1 MEQGEF
7 FLLSGVSGCGK
18 TTLLRQ
24 LKPAIA
30 PYGSREGTILYE
42 GRPLES
48 LNKRRTALE
57 IGFVFQSPDA
67 QIVTDRVSSELAFGL
82 ENAGVAPAEIRRRVA
97 EMAGFFGIESWYHK
111 QIEALSGGQRQMLN
125 LASVLVMKP
134 KVLILDEPTSQLD
147 PVSAGNFIGM
157 LEKLNRELGQTI
169 LLTEH
174 RQEELFPLADRVGLM
189 AEGRLKTSLP
199 PKEMAA
205 FLLERE
211 HPLAKALPTP
221 AKTAWGLG
229 ERENLPLTM
238 KDGRRFLADFT
249 KGKGPVVI
257 RQPEKPEE
265 REKVI
270 SARNVFF
277 RYQKD
282 GPDVLRDFSLTLER
296 GQCLAV
302 LGGNGAG
309 KTTLLQVLAGILPP
323 YRGKIKRDTKKIAY
337 LSQNPRSVFLK
348 ETLEEDFALVQQ
360 SKESWRDKL
369 NGTELFRG
377 LLPLLQ
383 RNPMDLSG
391 GELQKA
397 ALFKVILTEPDVILL
412 DEPTKGLDPFAKEE
426 LGCILKE
433 WRTQG
438 KSLVLVTHDIAF
450 SARYAARCAFLFDG
464 EIVSQGTPGPFFSTN
479 QFYTTAACKMSRDIL
494 GDAVTGEEVIR
505 LAAGADR

>member
-1 MEQGEF
+1 MERGEF
-7 FLLSGVSGCGK
+7 FLLSGASGCGK

-30 PYGSREGTILYE
+30 PYGKKQGTILYE

-48 LNKRRTALE
+48 LDQRRAALE

-67 QIVTDRVSSELAFGL
+67 QIVTDRVASELAFGL
-82 ENAGVAPAEIRRRVA
+82 ENAGVAPEEIRRRVA

-111 QIEALSGGQRQMLN
+111 EIKALSGGQKQTLN

-147 PVSAGNFIGM
+147 PVSAGNFIAM

-169 LLTEH
+169 LFTEH
-174 RQEELFPLADRVGLM
+174 RQEELFPMADRIGLM
-189 AEGRLKTSLP
+189 EEGRLKTVLP

-211 HPLAKALPTP
+211 DPLAKALPTP
-221 AKTAWGLG
+221 AKTAWALG

-238 KDGRRFLADFT
+238 KDGRRFLAAFS
-249 KGKGPVVI
+249 KGKSPVSLC
-257 RQPEKPEE
+257 QPEKSKE
-265 REKVI
+265 REKVL

-277 RYQKD
+277 RYQKN
-282 GPDVLRDFSLTLER
+282 GPDVLRDFSLWLER
-296 GQCLAV
+296 GQCVAV
-302 LGGNGAG
+302 LGGNGVG

-323 YRGKIKRDTKKIAY
+323 YRGKIKRGTDKIAY

-360 SKESWRDKL
+360 SKENWRRKL
-369 NGTELFRG
+369 NDAPLFNG
-377 LLPLLQ
+377 LVSLLH

-397 ALFKVILTEPDVILL
+397 ALFKVILTEPEVILL

-426 LGCILKE
+426 LGSILKE
-433 WRTQG
+433 WRSQG
-438 KSLVLVTHDIAF
+438 KSLALVTHDIEF
-450 SARYAARCAFLFDG
+450 SARYADRCAFLFDG
-464 EIVSQGTPGPFFSTN
+464 EIVSQGDPGTFFSTN

-494 GDAVTGEEVIR
+494 GDVVTGEEVVR
-505 LAAGADR
+505 LAAGADG